1 MTPASDDFAR
11 DDTFVLGLTMAGA
24 VSAGA
29 YTAGV
34 LDFLIEA
41 LDAWTAAK
49 TDTNADVPRHN
60 VVLAAISGTS
70 AGGVCAPLMC
80 AAMAAGDA
88 PVPRKPVGLLDEAT
102 KQPLVI
108 RNYLPRLYDAWV
120 VKPTLVA
127 AGNAPSFLNL
137 SDITGAGAVQ
147 SLLNSSLLENIG
159 KTTLSLP
166 PGGTTRRYS
175 YLAQKLHL
183 FAMVGNA
190 LGVPYKITFTGGA
203 HGMVLHGDRI
213 HTRVE
218 GLGTDT
224 MESVWAKQEAPHIVA
239 NTQALFAA
247 GLSTEWQQ
255 VLDMAMASCAFPAA
269 LKSRI
274 LKFPH
279 ERWDKRIW
287 PSEAGYKSDG
297 TPQTGAYPQVTP
309 DWPPH
314 KSPHIPWDYEFLN
327 VDGGIANNEA
337 FEYARYAIKTDVTK
351 SNPNKGDEVD
361 RMVLMIDPFPEPP
374 TVDMVHAQKSSLIDA
389 LKPMV
394 GVMINQARFKM
405 DELMH
410 AADENYFS
418 RYLIAPWDPGR
429 GPVSSDFLASGGLG
443 GFAGFIEETFR
454 AHDFQLGRRNCQKFL
469 RDHLAVPAGVGTQ
482 APNRIIAATWGGK
495 QLDPDWA
502 RYRNQDS
509 GTPGQFC
516 QVIPLVGH
524 LAHPEPKPEWPQTN
538 NERLRQIESQIVAR
552 LEVVGPKLLG
562 ELKITGPIGWVLN
575 LVLKFGKGAVAGKIT
590 KTIRDALVK
599 RKQMKA

>member
-1 MTPASDDFAR
+1 MTFAR

-34 LDFLIEA
+34 LDFLVEA
-41 LDAWTAAK
+41 LDAWTAEKSNA
-49 TDTNADVPRHN
+49 NADVPRHN

-88 PVPRKPVGLLDEAT
+88 PVERRPVGLIDENT
-102 KQPLVI
+102 KQPIVI

-120 VKPTLVA
+120 VKPTLA
-127 AGNAPSFLNL
+127 ASGDAPSFLNL
-137 SDITGAGAVQ
+137 SDIAGAGAVQ

-159 KTTLSLP
+159 KMALSLP
-166 PGGTTRRYS
+166 PGGSTRTYS
-175 YLAQKLHL
+175 YISEKLHL

-190 LGVPYKITFTGGA
+190 LGVPYKINFTGGA
-203 HGMVLHGDRI
+203 HGMALHGDRI
-213 HTRVE
+213 HSRVE
-218 GLGTDT
+218 GLGTHS
-224 MESVWAKQEAPHIVA
+224 MQSIWAAQEEPHVVA
-239 NTQALFAA
+239 NTQALFAV
-247 GLSTEWQQ
+247 GLSTEWRQ

-279 ERWDKRIW
+279 QRWDKRIW
-287 PSEAGYKSDG
+287 PSEAGYVAGG
-297 TPQTGAYPQVTP
+297 TPQTGAYPKVVP

-314 KSPHIPWDYEFLN
+314 KSPFVPWDYEFLN
-327 VDGGIANNEA
+327 VDGGIANNEP
-337 FEYARYAIKTDVTK
+337 FEYARYSIKTDVMK
-351 SNPNKGDEVD
+351 PNPSKGEEVD

-374 TVDMVHAQKSSLIDA
+374 TIDMVHAQKSSLLDS

-418 RYLIAPWDPGR
+418 RYLIAPWEPGQDAQ
-429 GPVSSDFLASGGLG
+429 PDSKYLASGGLG

-469 RDHLAVPAGVGTQ
+469 RDHLAVPAGAGQ
-482 APNRIIAATWGGK
+482 AAPNRIIAATWGAK
-495 QLDPDWA
+495 RLDPSWA
-502 RYRNQDS
+502 RYRNQDG

-516 QVIPLVGH
+516 QVIPLVGRV
-524 LAHPEPKPEWPQTN
+524 AHPEPKPEWPMTN
-538 NERLRQIESQIVAR
+538 DERLRQIERQIVAR

-562 ELKITGPIGWVLN
+562 ELNITGVVGTALN
-575 LVLKFGKGAVAGKIT
+575 LALKLGKGALAAKIT
-590 KTIRDALVK
+590 RKIREALVK
-599 RKQMKA
+599 RKQMKQ